1 MVSSEHMTGVIR
13 SCRTVS
19 EPRSAE
25 VTENAGP
32 LLLIQEVAWASSQ
45 IDDGNIKDRTG
56 KSHPVVCDLRLEVTQ
71 L

>member
-1 MVSSEHMTGVIR
+1 MVSSEHMTGVTC
-13 SCRTVS
+13 SCCAVS
-19 EPRSAE
+19 EPHSAE

-32 LLLIQEVAWASSQ
+32 LLLIREVAWTSSQ

-56 KSHPVVCDLRLEVTQ
+56 KSHPAICDLRLEVTQ